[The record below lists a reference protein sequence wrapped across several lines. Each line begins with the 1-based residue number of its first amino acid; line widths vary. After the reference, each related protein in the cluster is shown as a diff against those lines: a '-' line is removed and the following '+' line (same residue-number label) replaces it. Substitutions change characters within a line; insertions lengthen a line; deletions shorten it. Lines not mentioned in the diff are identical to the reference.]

1 MAGQIYQR
9 YSKNSV
15 QPSQQHPVYQAR
27 RVNDEDKLGHIEEEK
42 EQHGSYFDKEEE
54 EYVPP
59 VQPEFTPTEPEEPQ
73 NSVLSAKVKSAIF
86 WVCFIAVMD
95 IELCLCSA
103 IIIPVLSSKLNLD
116 DVYTLKSGS
125 YWVVHVNL
133 TEKDKYIRAA
143 MIRK

>member
-1 MAGQIYQR
+1 MKKIAAILLALLLCFSSSFCVLAGEGGD
-9 YSKNSV
+9 V
-15 QPSQQHPVYQAR
+15 P
-27 RVNDEDKLGHIEEEK
+27 DIEEEK

-54 EYVPP
+54 EEFIPP
-59 VQPEFTPTEPEEPQ
+59 VQPEFTPEPEEPQ

-125 YWVVHVNL
+125 YWIVHVNL
-133 TEKDKYIRAA
+133 TEKNKYIRAA